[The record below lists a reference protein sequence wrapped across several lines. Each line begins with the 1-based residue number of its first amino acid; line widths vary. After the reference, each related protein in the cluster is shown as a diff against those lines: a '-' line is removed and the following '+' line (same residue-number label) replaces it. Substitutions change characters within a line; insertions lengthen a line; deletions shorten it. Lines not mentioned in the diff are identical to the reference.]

1 MEAQRPLRIAKPDA
15 ARAGLYEQVVRTLRA
30 KHYSPRTEKSY
41 LHWIGRYL
49 RFHSGAD
56 PRGLGAPDVTAFLT
70 DLAVT
75 ANVAASTQNQ
85 ALAALLFLY
94 EHVLHQPLDRVDGIV
109 RARKPKRLPVVMTSQ
124 EVVAV
129 LEELSGTP
137 QLVARLLYG
146 SGLRLLEALT
156 LRVKDIDFDR
166 GELVLRDAK
175 GQTDRVTMLPRAVH
189 TDLRAQLLIARRV
202 HDADVKAGL
211 GRVVLPSALARK
223 YPGADRSW
231 GWQWAFPAASHYD
244 EEGTGIRRRHHL
256 HETVV
261 QKAVR
266 VAVIR
271 SGISKHAT
279 CHTFRHSFATHLLQ
293 AGYDIRT
300 VQELLGHRDVRTTMI
315 YTHVLNKGGRGVD
328 SPLDRLNG

>member
-1 MEAQRPLRIAKPDA
+1 MEAERPLRIAKPNA

-30 KHYSPRTEKSY
+30 KHYSPRTEKVY
-41 LHWIGRYL
+41 VHWIGRFIK
-49 RFHSGAD
+49 FHAGVH
-56 PRGLGAPDVTAFLT
+56 PNQMGEVEVNEFLT
-70 DLAVT
+70 DLAVVH
-75 ANVAASTQNQ
+75 NVASSTQNQ

-94 EHVLHQPLDRVDGIV
+94 DSVLSKPLDRIEGVV
-109 RARKPKRLPVVMTSQ
+109 RARKPKRLPVVMTTQ
-124 EVVAV
+124 EVGAV
-129 LEELSGTP
+129 LEHLSGAP
-137 QLVARLLYG
+137 HLVARLLYG
-146 SGLRLLEALT
+146 SGLRLLEGLT

-175 GQTDRVTMLPRAVH
+175 GQTDRVTMLPKAVH
-189 TDLRAQLLIARRV
+189 SDLLAQLQTTRRI
-202 HDADVKAGL
+202 HDADLKAGL

-223 YPGADRSW
+223 YPNADRSW
-231 GWQWAFPAASHYD
+231 GWQWVFPASSHYD

-271 SGISKHAT
+271 SGISKPVT
-279 CHTFRHSFATHLLQ
+279 CHTFRHSFATHLLR

-328 SPLDRLNG
+328 SPLDRLGG